1 MKSTAEVL
9 DSLQLLLPFDFDLQA
24 VFESY
29 LTAEHKGSLSLLLE
43 IEPFVTSFP

>member
-29 LTAEHKGSLSLLLE
+29 LAAEHKGFLSLLLE